1 MVTPVP
7 ASSVKP
13 VWAYAYE
20 LSPPQT
26 AERLRTIQSLLD
38 DADSA
43 ARRDAYKWVGR
54 VVSEERVT
62 HILVVSDSPDQTQ
75 DGNRRL
81 ESALRELGAGFSISA
96 PMALP

>member
-7 ASSVKP
+7 ESSVKP

-38 DADSA
+38 DADAA
-43 ARRDAYKWVGR
+43 ARRDAYTWVGR

-62 HILVVSDSPDQTQ
+62 HILVVSDSPEQNH

-81 ESALRELGAGFSISA
+81 ETALKELGAGFTIST
-96 PMALP
+96 PLALP